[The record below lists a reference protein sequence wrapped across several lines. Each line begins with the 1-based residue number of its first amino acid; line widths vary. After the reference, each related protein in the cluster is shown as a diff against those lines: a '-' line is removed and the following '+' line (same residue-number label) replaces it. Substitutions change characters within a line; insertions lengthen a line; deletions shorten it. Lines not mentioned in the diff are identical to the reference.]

1 MTDKLTQTGARPS
14 QELSHSLCQEQI
26 IINTNKYFVE
36 IIDEGRST
44 IGYTVVFPEKLLTEI
59 MKQNKQLARK
69 TQECEELRQMYKSM
83 VELCE
88 SKDEAILEKQAD
100 IDELKRKIF
109 EFEKAGGIIDE
120 GIAWEGQA
128 DRYRKALEE
137 IQTLTGKIISND
149 DQPAC
154 VMDTECPLNGGVGFD
169 NHCNEN
175 CPLISAKQILDIIN
189 KAKEEE

>member
-1 MTDKLTQTGARPS
+1 MQDK
-14 QELSHSLCQEQI
+14 EQI
-26 IINTNKYFVE
+26 IIDGVNIFDTLDNWADLISQEWCSGEYPVAE
-36 IIDEGRST
+36 IIKNYILD
-44 IGYTVVFPEKLLTEI
+44 I
-59 MKQNKQLARK
+59 NKQLARK

-137 IQTLTGKIISND
+137 IEQELKEDIYCESQECGCD
-149 DQPAC
+149 DFE
-154 VMDTECPLNGGVGFD
+154 ECLRCTKN
-169 NHCNEN
+169 
-175 CPLISAKQILDIIN
+175 KILDIIN
-189 KAKEEE
+189 KAKEDR